1 MRCSIAEKIFDEF
14 SPIIGVVVAEE
25 ITNADASKEVRT
37 LLEEE
42 ERAIRRTFAGEN
54 ALPGHPSIQA
64 WRRVYKKF
72 GSDPHRYRSS
82 VEALL
87 RRVLKGDSLP
97 SVNTLVDLYN
107 FISIKH
113 ILPVGGEDMDSLNGD
128 LSLCRAQGN
137 ERFVR
142 LGGTKDEPPEP
153 GEVVYKDTAGAV
165 CRRWNWREAD
175 RTKLTA
181 QTRNAVIVIDGL
193 AEIGKDA
200 VEKATEE
207 LAALLTVHCGGRV
220 RTEILDKD
228 KREVVL
234 R

>member
-1 MRCSIAEKIFDEF
+1 MFDEF
-14 SPIIGVVVAEE
+14 APVIGVVVAEE
-25 ITNADASKEVRT
+25 ITNADASKEIQT
-37 LLEEE
+37 LLEKEE
-42 ERAIRRTFAGEN
+42 GAVRRRFAGES

-87 RRVLKGDSLP
+87 RRVVKGDSLP

-107 FISIKH
+107 LVSVTYV
-113 ILPVGGEDMDSLNGD
+113 LPIGGEDMDSLNGD

-142 LGGTKDEPPEP
+142 LGGTENEPPEP
-153 GEVVYKDTAGAV
+153 GEVVYKDNNGVV

-175 RTKLTA
+175 KTKLTA
-181 QTRNAVIVIDGL
+181 HTRNAVIVVDGL
-193 AEIGKDA
+193 AEIGREA
-200 VEKATEE
+200 VEKATKE
-207 LAALLTVHCGGRV
+207 LAVLITMHCGGRV
-220 RTEILDKD
+220 RTEILDKN